1 MSDINGIT
9 VTLIRELN
17 EFMVCN
23 GSINKGIKGVYGFVT
38 VVHLRH
44 TLVRR
49 IWTAWIFL
57 YSSSFISHCG
67 AHVGLLLNFNGAK
80 TPTLWCCSNCNNII
94 PDLLIM

>member
-9 VTLIRELN
+9 VTLIRELK

-38 VVHLRH
+38 VVHLRY

-57 YSSSFISHCG
+57 YSSEAPHSEVVYPF
-67 AHVGLLLNFNGAK
+67 
-80 TPTLWCCSNCNNII
+80 
-94 PDLLIM
+94 